1 MADIICI
8 ENLLKKYSL
17 KKIEEASEVS
27 EVSYNTLKKMKYGE
41 RKLTSLNLG
50 IAIKLTTLWYKWEN
64 EAEMIETEKNTAN
77 ESTWFDE

>member
-17 KKIEEASEVS
+17 KEISDESEI
-27 EVSYNTLKKMKYGE
+27 SYNTLKKMKYGE
-41 RKLTSLNLG
+41 RKITKFSLG
-50 IAIKLTTLWYKWEN
+50 DAIKLTTLWYRWEA
-64 EAEMIETEKNTAN
+64 AEEVEDESKKLTE

>member
-17 KKIEEASEVS
+17 KKIEEASK
-27 EVSYNTLKKMKYGE
+27 VSYNTLKKMKYGE

-50 IAIKLTTLWYKWEN
+50 IAIKLTTLWYKWE
-64 EAEMIETEKNTAN
+64 K
-77 ESTWFDE
+77 